1 MLPQVAGKAWYHGF
15 DAFRKVPSDLSEASI
30 TGTVMTLMAV
40 GTCLALFACETNAF
54 LTDAP
59 TTRLVVDTNE
69 DELLKIHFDISMI
82 DMDCDHLTVG
92 IWDAFGTER
101 FNISRDIRKQRV
113 DHTGMNKGRAYN
125 EEELLELEFGDRSF
139 TAEELAELDSD
150 WGSSSDKFKHDNF
163 QAVVDAHDFTMINFY
178 ADWCGHCRQFAPTWN
193 ELETSVNERKILAV
207 DADGK
212 AAIVH
217 LLKLNCVDFE
227 DTCGEQMIRFYPT
240 VRLYRRGGVTGGGG
254 KSGRL
259 GGFEEY
265 RGEYN
270 VEALSSWMKGEIVK
284 RHLHTGAKYHNIFS
298 EGCRIFGTVDVA
310 RVPGT
315 LHFQVGKS
323 KERDIN
329 PAFTNVSHTVHHLTF
344 GDAPRSLMAKLPRQ
358 YSQHVDPLA
367 KQTFVADKFHK
378 ALSHFIKVVHTR
390 FEDSGFRSYQQ
401 THQWSEQTIQRG
413 TTPQAKFSYD
423 LAPVEVVVGKAERR
437 WYDYITQI
445 FAITGGAFTIMS
457 LASSFLKLSTLQV
470 KRMLDKMQ

>member
-1 MLPQVAGKAWYHGF
+1 MLPQVASKAWYHGF
-15 DAFRKVPSDLSEASI
+15 DAFRKVPSDLSEASV
-30 TGTVMTLMAV
+30 TGAVMTLMAV

-59 TTRLVVDTNE
+59 TTRLV

-178 ADWCGHCRQFAPTWN
+178 ADWCGHCREFAPTWN
-193 ELETSVNERKILAV
+193 ELETSVNERKISAV
-207 DADGK
+207 DADGR
-212 AAIVH
+212 AANVH

-227 DTCGEQMIRFYPT
+227 DTCGEQMIRFFPT
-240 VRLYRRGGVTGGGG
+240 VRLYRRGGVGG
-254 KSGRL
+254 KSG

-270 VEALSSWMKGEIVK
+270 VEALSSWMKGEI
-284 RHLHTGAKYHNIFS
+284 
-298 EGCRIFGTVDVA
+298 
-310 RVPGT
+310 
-315 LHFQVGKS
+315 VGKS

-344 GDAPRSLMAKLPRQ
+344 GDAPRSLKAKLPRPF
-358 YSQHVDPLA
+358 SQHVDPLA

-457 LASSFLKLSTLQV
+457 LASSFLKLSTVQV